1 MTELFYPPR
10 RPVGWEHRFPL
21 TPAEE
26 LDREEFTERLNSP
39 PVPSE
44 HPKAYTPRPFAVEP
58 TDKREPRLPLTPGEQ
73 AIRDDEEKERIRRM
87 SPPEIAYTRGTKRLL
102 LSDRYILR
110 CALQERSNIVNL
122 GHVLNGWQNRRENQG
137 KTQNALYQEIY
148 RGFNR
153 LSVHGLGTVGKM
165 DGLVTFEVDRSA
177 VLTLIR
183 WNTAGG
189 GPQGHQLDK
198 GFKQNS
204 NHGEKTPKY
213 DYLAIENITNQRRQA
228 VVNYLHGIKWIDR
241 YDRNYINNR
250 FLAYDSDVTQKVIA
264 LLSDTGDIIGMQY
277 STRFND
283 TRKSAIALKK
293 YDYAV
298 DKSYTM
304 FSKAIYITLTTSP
317 NDHENIW
324 QANRSFS
331 SYWNKFMSAMTKRL
345 GRRPRYISAFE
356 FSPKKG
362 LMHCHAM
369 IFIPQFKTLANTS
382 GLSYRRAV
390 RKRAEELSE
399 MWERISRAFIV
410 DYQEV
415 ERKKTREG
423 KLVWSWR
430 DPNPK
435 DTRGKP
441 IKETVT
447 DYLKKY
453 MKKAILSVNEPNPTK
468 RADTQALYWAFNKR
482 FWTCSRVFNPK
493 PEEEEDLATDS
504 PRYVFLGVFWDNIA
518 LEIVDTMVYYR
529 GGENPNIDYED
540 KKDG

>member
-1 MTELFYPPR
+1 
-10 RPVGWEHRFPL
+10 
-21 TPAEE
+21 
-26 LDREEFTERLNSP
+26 
-39 PVPSE
+39 
-44 HPKAYTPRPFAVEP
+44 
-58 TDKREPRLPLTPGEQ
+58 
-73 AIRDDEEKERIRRM
+73 M
-87 SPPEIAYTRGTKRLL
+87 SPPEIAYTRGTKRILI
-102 LSDRYILR
+102 SDRYILS
-110 CALQERSNIVNL
+110 CALRERSNIVNL
-122 GHVLNGWQNRRENQG
+122 GHVLNGWQNRRENKG

-165 DGLVTFEVDRSA
+165 DGLVTFTVDRHA
-177 VLTLIR
+177 VLDMIR
-183 WNTAGG
+183 WNNPRGA
-189 GPQGHQLDK
+189 PQGSQLDK
-198 GFKQNS
+198 GYKQNS
-204 NHGEKTPKY
+204 NFAENTPKY
-213 DYLAIENITNQRRQA
+213 DYLAIENITNHRRQA

-241 YDRNYINNR
+241 YDRNFINNL
-250 FLAYDSDVTQKVIA
+250 FLAYDSDVTEKVIA

-283 TRKSAIALKK
+283 TRKAAIALKK
-293 YDYAV
+293 YDYAIE
-298 DKSYTM
+298 KSHTM
-304 FSKAIYITLTTSP
+304 YSKAIYITLTTSP
-317 NDHENIW
+317 NDHKNIW
-324 QANRSFS
+324 EANRSFS
-331 SYWNKFMSAMTKRL
+331 LYWNKFMSALTKRL
-345 GRRPRYISAFE
+345 GRRPRYVSAFE

-362 LMHCHAM
+362 LMHCHSL

-382 GLSYRRAV
+382 GLSYRKAV

-415 ERKKTREG
+415 ERKKSRDG
-423 KLVWSWR
+423 RLLWSWR

-453 MKKAILSVNEPNPTK
+453 MKKAILSVNEENLTK

-493 PEEEEDLATDS
+493 PEEEEDLLTDK
-504 PRYVFLGVFWDNIA
+504 PRYVFLGVFWDSIA
-518 LEIVDTMVYYR
+518 VEIVDTMVYWR
-529 GGENPNIDYED
+529 GGENPNIDYEGE
-540 KKDG
+540 KDG